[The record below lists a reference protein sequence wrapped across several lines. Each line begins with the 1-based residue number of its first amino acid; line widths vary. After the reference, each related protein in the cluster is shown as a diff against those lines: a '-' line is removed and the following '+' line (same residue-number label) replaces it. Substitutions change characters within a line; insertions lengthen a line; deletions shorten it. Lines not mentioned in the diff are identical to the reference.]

1 MKDNKNNFIC
11 IGAVHSDYTLQL
23 KSKLYKNRTNPINQT
38 KSLGGVAYNIAEK
51 LSFLNIR
58 TKLLSLNSKKKNI
71 EKIRKNKIKFIPLNK
86 KIYSRSYTTI
96 LNSQGQ
102 MILGMANMDNYEKL
116 INLNKSLHFK
126 NKNIIL
132 DLNFSKKFIRS
143 LILRNYNFNKICVCG
158 TSGHK
163 IYKIRK
169 LLKKIDIII
178 MNKQE
183 SLNLTKKK
191 NILDAMRLLI
201 KINNNLTIVI
211 TNGKNSVHAY
221 KDKIIYTCKP
231 PKIIVKNENK
241 AGDVMSAFFYFFYF
255 NSFEFSK
262 VLKKSIIAGALHV
275 NGYNKNKDY
284 FINRINNLSKNIN
297 VNLKKYYE

>member
-58 TKLLSLNSKKKNI
+58 TKLISLNSKKKNI

-126 NKNIIL
+126 KP
-132 DLNFSKKFIRS
+132 
-143 LILRNYNFNKICVCG
+143 C
-158 TSGHK
+158 
-163 IYKIRK
+163 
-169 LLKKIDIII
+169 LK
-178 MNKQE
+178 
-183 SLNLTKKK
+183 TF
-191 NILDAMRLLI
+191 
-201 KINNNLTIVI
+201 NNLKLAFAAAQ
-211 TNGKNSVHAY
+211 NGGNAPCILNASNEISLFLV
-221 KDKIIYTCKP
+221 IIY
-231 PKIIVKNENK
+231 
-241 AGDVMSAFFYFFYF
+241 
-255 NSFEFSK
+255 
-262 VLKKSIIAGALHV
+262 
-275 NGYNKNKDY
+275 
-284 FINRINNLSKNIN
+284 
-297 VNLKKYYE
+297 